1 MKRLVV
7 LFGLLCITASAV
19 SSEKLDWAQLLPAP
33 KMDSTALPTLTE
45 QQKSWMKMV
54 LALRAK
60 RESQA
65 LTKPEVEKLQSDSEK
80 LREQGIEASDYFKRL
95 MAVVRER
102 NDRGSQPIKG
112 LNKEDIEINGFLIPL
127 EFEGMVGV
135 KFLLVPT
142 AGACIHTP
150 PPPPN
155 QMAIVDFKEGFS
167 LASLYTPVT
176 VTGHLQTGNTSAE
189 VGLSDGSIDVTIGY
203 ELDAESIEILSA
215 Y

>member
-1 MKRLVV
+1 
-7 LFGLLCITASAV
+7 
-19 SSEKLDWAQLLPAP
+19 
-33 KMDSTALPTLTE
+33 
-45 QQKSWMKMV
+45 
-54 LALRAK
+54 
-60 RESQA
+60 
-65 LTKPEVEKLQSDSEK
+65 
-80 LREQGIEASDYFKRL
+80 
-95 MAVVRER
+95 
-102 NDRGSQPIKG
+102 
-112 LNKEDIEINGFLIPL
+112 
-127 EFEGMVGV
+127 MVGV